1 MVGMTT
7 QTRPIYTIMDECKA
21 PPLPATVGTSK
32 SKGKSKIPPP
42 PASFALLRDHVDWEG
57 HVLKSALVDDW
68 LSPFEMQLALAADL
82 LEEDV
87 PAAVHAALQEA
98 VDAAWAFRY
107 TPAGRGDVHKPNLAQ
122 LIPTLQLEFD
132 AAGITIHEFLSI
144 REAYRCLAAQAAES
158 ESPWPRPFLFMSRND
173 LMAATVQE
181 IVDDRVEV
189 YFGASVPSADYD
201 ELMVSFR
208 DLLVAHG
215 FDVAPY
221 TDMLLTVR
229 NVHWR
234 GALGCRQ

>member
-1 MVGMTT
+1 M
-7 QTRPIYTIMDECKA
+7 
-21 PPLPATVGTSK
+21 
-32 SKGKSKIPPP
+32 
-42 PASFALLRDHVDWEG
+42 
-57 HVLKSALVDDW
+57 
-68 LSPFEMQLALAADL
+68 
-82 LEEDV
+82 
-87 PAAVHAALQEA
+87 
-98 VDAAWAFRY
+98 
-107 TPAGRGDVHKPNLAQ
+107 HKPNLAQ

-144 REAYRCLAAQAAES
+144 REAERCLAAQAAEL
-158 ESPWPRPFLFMSRND
+158 ELPWPRSFLFMSRND

-189 YFGASVPSADYD
+189 YFGASVPSADCD

-221 TDMLLTVR
+221 TDLLLTVR
-229 NVHWR
+229 NVRWR